1 MKLIIDNREIIYSTQ
16 STKKKSMS
24 LEMSQEGLL
33 TIFVPKGSAEK
44 DIESFITK
52 NSKAIFKTIDKIENR
67 TYISRE
73 KNYDT
78 DETFLYLG
86 SAIKLGD
93 IVKDEDKNPQDILKA
108 FYIKETT
115 KIIKKRVK
123 HFEKT
128 IGVKAKSIKI
138 TESHTTWGTCD
149 SLNNLTFNYR
159 LSMAPVDVIDYVV
172 IHELCH
178 IHHMNHDRSF
188 WRKVGSFDKDFKDK
202 QDYLGKF
209 GGFMSL

>member
-1 MKLIIDNREIIYSTQ
+1 MKLIIDNKEIIYSTQ

-33 TIFVPKGSAEK
+33 TIFVPKGSDQTE
-44 DIESFITK
+44 IEGFITK
-52 NSKAIFKTIDKIENR
+52 NSKAVFKTIDKIENR

-93 IVKDEDKNPQDILKA
+93 IVKDEDKNPQDVLKA

-128 IGVKAKSIKI
+128 IGVKSKSIKI

-159 LSMAPVDVIDYVV
+159 LSMAPTEVIDYVV